1 LDLTNA
7 LRKDPKVHQWLFT
20 ALAQPDARRAAASA
34 AAAATSVARNPSV
47 ATSKSDPTAAA
58 AAAERAAVDSVLRR
72 FPFSKVSQLPQLEW
86 PVAHAL
92 GALDWSP
99 KPPLEEAATW
109 ESRRWSPYEAESARA
124 LQVCLKYHKGMCAS
138 IFEDSILQ
146 VNFFSGADLR

>member
-1 LDLTNA
+1 
-7 LRKDPKVHQWLFT
+7 
-20 ALAQPDARRAAASA
+20 
-34 AAAATSVARNPSV
+34 
-47 ATSKSDPTAAA
+47 
-58 AAAERAAVDSVLRR
+58 
-72 FPFSKVSQLPQLEW
+72 VSQLPQLEW